1 MLSGL
6 SHYWSNNPGS
16 RMAKSGYKS
25 GKINQIGIADVIV
38 RNDEVVG
45 SIPTSSTN
53 LNQLQPTSNDFLVTL
68 VPLDHVI

>member
-53 LNQLQPTSNDFLVTL
+53 NSIPYSLIAPPGFLQ
-68 VPLDHVI
+68 